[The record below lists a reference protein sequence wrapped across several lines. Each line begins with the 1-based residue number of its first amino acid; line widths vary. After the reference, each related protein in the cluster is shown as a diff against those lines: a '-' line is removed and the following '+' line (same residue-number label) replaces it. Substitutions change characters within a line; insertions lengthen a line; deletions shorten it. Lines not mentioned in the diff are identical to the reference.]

1 MKFISLATYLS
12 LQLVILIPLL
22 ALLDEFSAINL
33 SYFFPLSLF
42 SLISCAIYYYLASKH
57 RIIFAEIALFLI
69 SGAGLLC
76 EVFLGYFKENTYS
89 LLFVFLTMLALYFTQ
104 NTPKHWVFN
113 FKEELSELFQISLA
127 IYLLDLL
134 LSTIDETYKA
144 IPYLIYFVVG
154 LGILSVFFEPKTSQ
168 QQIYTEP
175 AYKNYILIALLT
187 IASTYLLYTQTKELE
202 KLSYIIT
209 GLGATLVALSS
220 YLILFDNEEQTKEE
234 EKRTPFSTKK
244 WQL

>member
-1 MKFISLATYLS
+1 M
-12 LQLVILIPLL
+12 
-22 ALLDEFSAINL
+22 
-33 SYFFPLSLF
+33 
-42 SLISCAIYYYLASKH
+42 
-57 RIIFAEIALFLI
+57 
-69 SGAGLLC
+69 
-76 EVFLGYFKENTYS
+76 
-89 LLFVFLTMLALYFTQ
+89 
-104 NTPKHWVFN
+104 
-113 FKEELSELFQISLA
+113 
-127 IYLLDLL
+127 L